1 MYLFLSCT
9 QSCIGG
15 AHSQLRAAIST
26 LRAVVA
32 SPATF
37 PWRCDGQ
44 ASRHSAGRWEVLDDD
59 RATGVTSTA
68 TAVSQRVA
76 PRPRGEHMPTLG
88 KIQGIAAFET
98 QAVPC
103 QVRRWCC

>member
-1 MYLFLSCT
+1 MYVCSHIYMGICVRIRMAWADKL
-9 QSCIGG
+9 
-15 AHSQLRAAIST
+15 AN
-26 LRAVVA
+26 
-32 SPATF
+32 PATF

-103 QVRRWCC
+103 TLRRWCC